1 MIGNFDV
8 RLWHITN
15 ILTVCSKAD
24 ISSAFPLCPLLT
36 QSGHSCLGLFGR
48 KVRSLSAG
56 ADIYFPLYV
65 APLRRAAQSA
75 DQLLEGI
82 GVFGGVLEPGQEVE
96 WLSKFSA
103 VMQTSRYGRQV
114 FHTNSNVPRLLLE
127 DGSAFILR

>member
-1 MIGNFDV
+1 MNRQARPAGSVANDPERTFLL
-8 RLWHITN
+8 RGY
-15 ILTVCSKAD
+15 SEGK
-24 ISSAFPLCPLLT
+24 CPL
-36 QSGHSCLGLFGR
+36 
-48 KVRSLSAG
+48 SAR

-65 APLRRAAQSA
+65 PPLRRAAQSA
-75 DQLLEGI
+75 DHLLKGF
-82 GVFGGVLEPGQEVE
+82 GVFGGVLEPSQEVE

>member
-1 MIGNFDV
+1 MDRSASRPHHSG
-8 RLWHITN
+8 
-15 ILTVCSKAD
+15 AD
-24 ISSAFPLCPLLT
+24 GWDWSRAHAMPARCRARPWKEIEVCPL
-36 QSGHSCLGLFGR
+36 
-48 KVRSLSAG
+48 SAR

-65 APLRRAAQSA
+65 PPLRRVAQSA
-75 DQLLEGI
+75 NHLLKGI
-82 GVFGGVLEPGQEVE
+82 GVFRRVLEPSQEVE

>member
-1 MIGNFDV
+1 MAEKGDFSFCAD
-8 RLWHITN
+8 
-15 ILTVCSKAD
+15 TVA
-24 ISSAFPLCPLLT
+24 
-36 QSGHSCLGLFGR
+36 
-48 KVRSLSAG
+48 LSAR

-65 APLRRAAQSA
+65 PPLRRAAQSA
-75 DQLLEGI
+75 DHLLKGI
-82 GVFGGVLEPGQEVE
+82 GVFGGVLEPSQEVE